1 MITLGRPAHPSRLRH
16 DGCMKGQWDTGRFAE
31 VGGLSRVSSRLEAA
45 EIVQRMLEDL
55 LAHPGEWENTTL
67 DRFLD
72 ALAAS
77 LESIPGVYAHR
88 GEQFPEEPTW
98 RIFAETLVMA
108 SGYE

>member
-1 MITLGRPAHPSRLRH
+1 ME
-16 DGCMKGQWDTGRFAE
+16 GQWDTGRCAE
-31 VGGLSRVSSRLEAA
+31 VGDLSRVSSRLEAA
-45 EIVQRMLEDL
+45 EVVQRMLADL
-55 LAHPGEWENTTL
+55 LGHPGEWENTTL
-67 DRFLD
+67 ERFLD

-88 GEQFPEEPTW
+88 GEQFPDKPTW